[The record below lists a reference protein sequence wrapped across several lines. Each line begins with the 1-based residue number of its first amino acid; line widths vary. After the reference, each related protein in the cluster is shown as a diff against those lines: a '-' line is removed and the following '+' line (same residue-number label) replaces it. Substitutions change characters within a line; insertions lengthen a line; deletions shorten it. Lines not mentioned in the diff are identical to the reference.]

1 VDCVSTTAESS
12 SQTARYRL
20 VNSMVQ
26 YEPIVQQTDDEA
38 KIKEI
43 EELMDMFGRAVPLVE
58 EALRYAVYV
67 TKRRTIS
74 NES

>member
-1 VDCVSTTAESS
+1 MDCVPTTTESS

-26 YEPIVQQTDDEA
+26 YAPIVQQTDDQA
-38 KIKEI
+38 KIKEN

-58 EALRYAVYV
+58 EALRYAIYV

-74 NES
+74 SES

>member
-1 VDCVSTTAESS
+1 
-12 SQTARYRL
+12 
-20 VNSMVQ
+20 MVQ